1 MLNLVDRI
9 CINIKNYKTF
19 YKCECKNNTVNIYRI
34 NFTTIPF
41 SHYYLFWKSKLFL
54 KNSYI
59 YKTISYKPHI
69 FYNVLKLEIMV
80 VNEMQE
86 PCLVNRGAEFRNPNR
101 KLIVPMQPIRSLG
114 CIYFVLEQ
122 IGIWCL
128 WVFYHGDLHKT
139 LIYVI

>member
-1 MLNLVDRI
+1 MFCILNQIVQRSVVITYKEQIGESELVL
-9 CINIKNYKTF
+9 F
-19 YKCECKNNTVNIYRI
+19 TVNIYRI

-59 YKTISYKPHI
+59 YKTISDKPCI

-86 PCLVNRGAEFRNPNR
+86 PCSVNRGAGFHNPNW

-114 CIYFVLEQ
+114 CIYFVLEFF
-122 IGIWCL
+122 IIAICI
-128 WVFYHGDLHKT
+128 KP
-139 LIYVI
+139 